1 MTSTLLE
8 SGRFRRRFAEVE
20 RLYRG
25 DEPWKCVRE
34 CGAVFEEALRYLLME
49 LLTRVDSASQREE
62 IHGAE
67 REHAKGDQ
75 TFGSFGLGQLLGV
88 YRGAKVF
95 DKLNRFTEHDL
106 NKVKRRIVWREV
118 SDLRNLATHDTGRES
133 LDQDDATQ
141 MFTWLKLFLHDTGL
155 LHVAGSAQEPTTM
168 DAVSVSAECPA
179 CSNEISNRWHFCPFC
194 GAARSPT
201 CASCMR
207 VLEPEFR
214 ICPFCESPVRG
225 HDHAD
230 AQAKHHFLLVCRGAY
245 LDHVVNRREREML
258 EQLRLELGLTYEEAE
273 EIERECALP
282 GVLEYQGLLEIVF
295 LDGVIDERERTFLD
309 RKAEALGLDPELVA
323 HIEHAYLQTVSTDT

>member
-1 MTSTLLE
+1 MTSTWVE

-20 RLYRG
+20 RLHGG

-49 LLTRVDSASQREE
+49 LLARVDSASQRDE

-88 YRGAKVF
+88 YRGARVF
-95 DKLNRFTEHDL
+95 DKLNRFTDHDL
-106 NKVKRRIVWREV
+106 DKVKRRIVWSEV

-133 LDQDDATQ
+133 LNQDDATQ
-141 MFTWLKLFLHDTGL
+141 MFTWLKLFLYETGL
-155 LHVAGSAQEPTTM
+155 LECPGSSPTPTT
-168 DAVSVSAECPA
+168 ATFIPVSEACPA
-179 CSNEISNRWHFCPFC
+179 CGNEISNRWHFCPYC

-201 CASCMR
+201 CASCLR
-207 VLEPEFR
+207 VLEPEFK

-230 AQAKHHFLLVCRGAY
+230 AQAKHHYLLVSRGAY
-245 LDHVVNRREREML
+245 LDQVVNRREREML
-258 EQLRLELGLTYEEAE
+258 ERLRLELGLTHEEAE
-273 EIERECALP
+273 AIERECALP
-282 GVLEYQGLLEIVF
+282 GVVEYQSLLEIVF

-309 RKAEALGLDPELVA
+309 HKAEALGLDPELVA
-323 HIEHAYLQTVSTDT
+323 HIEHAYFQTVSTDS